1 MPGNVNFDNLV
12 STTLKSYFAPGGKAV
27 DNIFKRTALLDYLKN
42 KCKLDEQGG
51 TNAVFPVEVALNS
64 TFQTYSGYDT
74 LTPAVDE
81 IVSAAEYNW
90 KQAAI
95 YIPMSGIEEA
105 KNTGERAIIKLLKT
119 KVENAERTTAERF
132 ESMFFTSDGTGNSGK
147 DWAGLAVL
155 VGDHT
160 DTVTTVGGINSAT
173 AGNEFW
179 RSKVVKG
186 ADAALT
192 LATLSN
198 TYNSI
203 TWPGDGCDFEVTTQ
217 ALWEK
222 YEGLLL
228 PNQRFTSEKMAAAG
242 FDNLIH
248 KGSPV
253 VWSDYTPAKHWYF
266 LNSRHLKLAVLSGK
280 WMNFRGFVEPYNQ
293 DAKYGLILNYGTLA
307 TNERRKL
314 GVIRNAI

>member
-1 MPGNVNFDNLV
+1 MSNPNFDNIV
-12 STTLKSYFAPGGKAV
+12 ATTLKAYFAPGGKAA
-27 DNIFKRTALLDYLKN
+27 DNIFKRAALLDYLKS

-51 TNAVFPVEVALNS
+51 SHAVFPVEYKANS
-64 TFQTYSGYDT
+64 TFQTYAGYDT

-81 IVSAAEYNW
+81 IVSAAEYAW

-95 YIPMSGIEEA
+95 FIPMSGIEEA
-105 KNTGERAIIKLLKT
+105 RNSGDKAIIKLLKT
-119 KVENAERTTAERF
+119 KVENAERTAAESF
-132 ESMFFTSDGTGNSGK
+132 ESMFFTGVGTENSGK
-147 DWAGLAVL
+147 GWIGLGTL

-173 AGNEFW
+173 AGNEYW

-198 TYNSI
+198 TYNSVA
-203 TWPGDGCDFEVTTQ
+203 WPTDKPDFEITTQ
-217 ALWEK
+217 VLWEK

-228 PNQRFTSEKMAAAG
+228 PNQRFMSEKMAAAG
-242 FDNLIH
+242 FDNLMH
-248 KGSPV
+248 KGSTV
-253 VWSDYTPAKHWYF
+253 VWSDLTPAKHWYF
-266 LNSRHLKLAVLSGK
+266 LNSNHLKLAVLSGK
-280 WMNFRGFVEPYNQ
+280 WMNFRGFVEPHNV